1 MARDVKLRAE
11 VDMLRAEVDML
22 RAELAAHPCRMAM
35 LSVQAQPVSGQ
46 ILHVSA
52 RPVRAGPPSVPVDRP
67 DPASEARNDYA
78 EAAIKLQALHRGKAA
93 RKATRT
99 PQLRNNKAATQI
111 QSAARGR
118 QARLATSAAFDRAV
132 AVGAKLQKQEEKAE
146 LQIRGQAVRRAA
158 KVKRDDAPLRLSSV
172 VGMAMKASAKLKVA
186 VDEDGDGQVSVQVR
200 RAVLRQVRRRA
211 LLTAAILKGRS
222 RRWLRRNEMA
232 MAVVSVLYL
241 GLVFM
246 QIVMEE
252 VPLTAQAEEDAL
264 AIFSTVDLAF
274 LIIFSIE
281 IVMSLLAYGRKY
293 FASRLLQVDAATV
306 VASLALASLERA
318 GVINTRLEIMRL
330 FRLLRLVK
338 VAIALQRVRLRTSN
352 WRKMS
357 VEVTRQPPTC
367 NWAKARRIDPST
379 GKAIRNPETKKYAAF
394 LSHYKLEAHLLL
406 PARTHCPRHRRCPP
420 PAQPGGCRRALPR
433 AGAGAGARC
442 PTLPKQAHP
451 PLQCI
456 PSERTCGAAR
466 C

>member
-1 MARDVKLRAE
+1 
-11 VDMLRAEVDML
+11 
-22 RAELAAHPCRMAM
+22 
-35 LSVQAQPVSGQ
+35 
-46 ILHVSA
+46 
-52 RPVRAGPPSVPVDRP
+52 
-67 DPASEARNDYA
+67 
-78 EAAIKLQALHRGKAA
+78 
-93 RKATRT
+93 
-99 PQLRNNKAATQI
+99 
-111 QSAARGR
+111 
-118 QARLATSAAFDRAV
+118 
-132 AVGAKLQKQEEKAE
+132 
-146 LQIRGQAVRRAA
+146 
-158 KVKRDDAPLRLSSV
+158 
-172 VGMAMKASAKLKVA
+172 
-186 VDEDGDGQVSVQVR
+186 
-200 RAVLRQVRRRA
+200 
-211 LLTAAILKGRS
+211 
-222 RRWLRRNEMA
+222 MA

-394 LSHYKLEAHLLL
+394 LSHYKLEAGADARYLEQELEQMLNYNVFIDSNDLTDLAAIFSQGVLQSEVVILLGTKSVL
-406 PARTHCPRHRRCPP
+406 SRPWCLLELYEARKHAIPVLTFAKQRCD
-420 PAQPGGCRRALPR
+420 
-433 AGAGAGARC
+433 
-442 PTLPKQAHP
+442 K
-451 PLQCI
+451 
-456 PSERTCGAAR
+456 
-466 C
+466 